1 MDFQSLVSKAKDLL
15 GKHDDKVDQ
24 SFDKAGDA
32 AKKKF
37 EGHDEQI
44 DKLTQAGKDYD
55 FSGGQ
60 QQQQQPQQPPPPP
73 SQQPPPPPES
83 Q

>member
-1 MDFQSLVSKAKDLL
+1 MDFQSLVTKVKELL

-24 SFDKAGDA
+24 AIDKAGDT
-32 AKKKF
+32 AKQKF

-44 DKLTQAGKDYD
+44 DKMTQAGKDYD

-60 QQQQQPQQPPPPP
+60 QQSPPP
-73 SQQPPPPPES
+73 SQAPPSPPES

>member
-1 MDFQSLVSKAKDLL
+1 MSKAKDLL
-15 GKHDDKVDQ
+15 GKHDDKVDETI
-24 SFDKAGDA
+24 DKGGEA

-60 QQQQQPQQPPPPP
+60 QQQQAAPPP
-73 SQQPPPPPES
+73 SQPSQPSPPSPPPPES

>member
-1 MDFQSLVSKAKDLL
+1 VDFQALMTKVKELL

-24 SFDKAGDA
+24 TIDKGGDA
-32 AKKKF
+32 AKQKF

-44 DKLTQAGKDYD
+44 DKMTQAGKDYD

-60 QQQQQPQQPPPPP
+60 QQSQPP
-73 SQQPPPPPES
+73 SQSPPSSPES

>member
-1 MDFQSLVSKAKDLL
+1 VDFQSLMTKAKELL

-24 SFDKAGDA
+24 AIDKAGDT
-32 AKKKF
+32 AKQKF

-44 DKLTQAGKDYD
+44 DKMTQAGKDYD

-60 QQQQQPQQPPPPP
+60 QQPPPP
-73 SQQPPPPPES
+73 SQSPPSSSEP